1 MEKQEL
7 KINVPIPDGMVL
19 KSVKSEIKDGVVVV
33 IPEYEGKPKY
43 RDGDILTLKNG
54 AVIIYNPDNSLLY
67 SKKGNNYYAGL
78 RSDLSLIIKEDT
90 TSGLFFFGYSY
101 EIRGLATE
109 EEKQK
114 LFDVLAKNGYK
125 WNAEERKIEKV
136 LPRAL
141 KGGKYFHI
149 SRTFQIVDFFEEGV
163 SMDNQLYEADNYFLT
178 KEEAEK
184 YAAKFKEMI
193 KNREL

>member
-1 MEKQEL
+1 MGKQEL

-19 KSVKSEIKDGVVVV
+19 KSVRSEVKNDVIVV
-33 IPEYEGKPKY
+33 IPEYEEKPEYK
-43 RDGDILTLKNG
+43 DGDILTLKNG

-90 TSGLFFFGYSY
+90 TSGSFFGYSY

-114 LFDVLAKNGYK
+114 LFEALAKNGYK
-125 WNAEERKIEKV
+125 WNDEERKIEKA
-136 LPRAL
+136 LPRAA

-149 SRTFQIVDFFEEGV
+149 SRTFQIIDFFEDGV
-163 SMDNQLYEADNYFLT
+163 SVDNQLYEANNYFLT
-178 KEEAEK
+178 REEAEK
-184 YAAKFKEMI
+184 YAAKFKEML

>member
-19 KSVKSEIKDGVVVV
+19 KSVKSEIKDGAVVV
-33 IPEYEGKPKY
+33 IPEYEEKPRY
-43 RDGDILTLKNG
+43 NDGDILAMESG
-54 AVIIYNPDNSLLY
+54 SIIIYNSDNTLLY
-67 SKKGNNYYAGL
+67 TKKGNNYYAAL
-78 RSDLSLIIKEDT
+78 RNGSYLITKEDFT
-90 TSGLFFFGYSY
+90 PNSFFGYSS
-101 EIRGLATE
+101 EIRGFASE
-109 EEKQK
+109 EERRK

-125 WNAEERKIEKV
+125 WNAETKELEMV

-163 SMDNQLYEADNYFLT
+163 SIDNQLYEAGNYFLT

-184 YAAKFKEMI
+184 YAAKFKEML
-193 KNREL
+193 KNRES